1 MRALLKSGKPHK
13 KQTTNL
19 NKKTKTFLARK
30 KKEMQG
36 PIHTAAEWAQIAR
49 ESKAE
54 DLWCSYRMTRLSTNQ
69 IAVLNEKGIRCL
81 RCGGYVEF
89 TAATRR
95 RGASI
100 RALRRVVAR
109 GHTSEWMCFDHAL
122 NFALEHGLE
131 WPCRNVAP
139 DELPAEDVIEWNQ
152 NRI

>member
-13 KQTTNL
+13 NQTPNL

-30 KKEMQG
+30 KKAMQG
-36 PIHTAAEWAQIAR
+36 PIHTAAEWAKIAR

-54 DLWCSYRMTRLSTNQ
+54 DLWCRYRMTRLSTNQ

-81 RCGGYVEF
+81 RCDRYVEF

-139 DELPAEDVIEWNQ
+139 DELPAEDVIEWNK

>member
-1 MRALLKSGKPHK
+1 MKSGKPHK
-13 KQTTNL
+13 NQTTNL
-19 NKKTKTFLARK
+19 NKTTKTFLARK
-30 KKEMQG
+30 KNAMQG
-36 PIHTAAEWAQIAR
+36 PIHTAAEWAKIAR

-69 IAVLNEKGIRCL
+69 IAVLNEKGIRCF
-81 RCGGYVEF
+81 RCCRYVEF
-89 TAATRR
+89 TASTCR
-95 RGASI
+95 RGLSP
-100 RALRRVVAR
+100 RAVRRVVVHR
-109 GHTSEWMCFDHAL
+109 KTSEWMCSHHAL

>member
-1 MRALLKSGKPHK
+1 VETWKTS
-13 KQTTNL
+13 TTTK
-19 NKKTKTFLARK
+19 KKTKTFRAREK
-30 KKEMQG
+30 KAMQG
-36 PIHTAAEWAQIAR
+36 PIHTAAEWAKIAR

-54 DLWCSYRMTRLSTNQ
+54 DLWCSYRLTRLSTNQ
-69 IAVLNEKGIRCL
+69 IALLNEKGIRCL

-89 TAATRR
+89 TADTRR
-95 RGASI
+95 RGAST
-100 RALRRVVAR
+100 RAVPRVVGR